1 MPQSTDLFIYI
12 SLLLFGFLLGA
23 GCIWLRMRN
32 RVKTALMHRAN
43 MDNALTSFKR
53 KFDEMN
59 KQRERDRFW
68 AEEQAVAM
76 ERKRIS
82 ADIHDAMGAY
92 FAAAQNKLALI
103 RRDTISDETFRLLQS
118 VRNMISGASYE
129 LRHAIEQI
137 KPLALDVNN
146 LYQSIERFLE
156 KNSGLR
162 GIAFA
167 VYQKGTPRKI
177 EELLAI
183 SIYRIVQE
191 LVANAIKYSDCWH
204 MNFTLNWEQNGKL
217 VFFVRDDGQ
226 QLLGTREVGK
236 SVTRRIALMSGQIS
250 KQPFDIKGLHLEI
263 TFQLKESSDQ
273 STVKSVAD

>member
-1 MPQSTDLFIYI
+1 MPHSIDLFIYI
-12 SLLLFGFLLGA
+12 FFLLFGFLLGA
-23 GCIWLRMRN
+23 GCVWLRLKK

-43 MDNALTSFKR
+43 MYIGLTSFKR
-53 KFDEMN
+53 KFDELN

-82 ADIHDAMGAY
+82 ADIHDAVGAY

-103 RRDTISDETFRLLQS
+103 SRDTISDETFRLLQS

-129 LRHAIEQI
+129 LRYAIDQI

-146 LYQSIERFLE
+146 LQQSIERFLE
-156 KNSGLR
+156 KNRGLR

-167 VYQKGTPRKI
+167 VSQKGTPRKI
-177 EELLAI
+177 EDLLSI
-183 SIYRIVQE
+183 TIYRIVQE

-204 MNFTLNWEQNGKL
+204 MKFTLNWEQNGKL

-226 QLLGTREVGK
+226 KLLSTREVGK
-236 SVTRRIALMSGQIS
+236 SVTRRIALMGGQIS
-250 KQPFDIKGLHLEI
+250 KLPLDNKGLHLEI

-273 STVKSVAD
+273 PAVKSVAD

>member
-1 MPQSTDLFIYI
+1 MPHSADLFTYI
-12 SLLLFGFLLGA
+12 FFLLFGFLLGA
-23 GCIWLRMRN
+23 AYVWLRLKR

-43 MDNALTSFKR
+43 MDNALTSFKK
-53 KFDEMN
+53 KFDELN
-59 KQRERDRFW
+59 KQREQDRFW
-68 AEEQAVAM
+68 AEEQAVAL

-82 ADIHDAMGAY
+82 ADIHDAVGAY
-92 FAAAQNKLALI
+92 FAAAQNKLALV

-118 VRNMISGASYE
+118 VRNMIFGASYE
-129 LRHAIEQI
+129 LRDAIDQI

-146 LYQSIERFLE
+146 LYQSIDRFLD

-167 VYQKGTPRKI
+167 VSQKGTPRKI
-177 EELLAI
+177 EDLLSI
-183 SIYRIVQE
+183 TIYRIVQE

-204 MNFTLNWEQNGKL
+204 MKFTLNWEQNGKL

-226 QLLGTREVGK
+226 KLLSTREVGK
-236 SVTRRIALMSGQIS
+236 SVTRRIALMGGQIS
-250 KQPFDIKGLHLEI
+250 KLPLDNKGLHLEI

-273 STVKSVAD
+273 PAVKSVAD

>member
-1 MPQSTDLFIYI
+1 
-12 SLLLFGFLLGA
+12 
-23 GCIWLRMRN
+23 
-32 RVKTALMHRAN
+32 MHRAN
-43 MDNALTSFKR
+43 MDIALTSFKR
-53 KFDEMN
+53 KFDELN

-68 AEEQAVAM
+68 AEERAVAM

-82 ADIHDAMGAY
+82 ADIHDAVGAY

-103 RRDTISDETFRLLQS
+103 RRDTIPDETFRLLQS
-118 VRNMISGASYE
+118 ARNMISGASYE

-146 LYQSIERFLE
+146 LHQSIERFLE

-167 VYQKGTPRKI
+167 ICQEGTPRKI

-204 MNFTLNWEQNGKL
+204 MKFTLNWEQNGKL
-217 VFFVRDDGQ
+217 IFFVRDDGQ
-226 QLLGTREVGK
+226 KLLGTREVGK
-236 SVTRRIALMSGQIS
+236 SVTRRIALMGGQIS
-250 KQPFDIKGLHLEI
+250 KQPFDVKGLHLEI
-263 TFQLKESSDQ
+263 TFQVLESSDQ
-273 STVKSVAD
+273 STVKSIAD